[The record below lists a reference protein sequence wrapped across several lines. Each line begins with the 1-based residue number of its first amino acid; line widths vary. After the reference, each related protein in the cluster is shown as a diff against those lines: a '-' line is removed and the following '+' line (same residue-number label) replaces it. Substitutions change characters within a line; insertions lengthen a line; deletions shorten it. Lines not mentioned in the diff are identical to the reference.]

1 MEDIDIWRAAK
12 LAIDQYGALAAF
24 YAMAREFHLA
34 DVGDIAGAAVWGKI
48 FDAIEELRRIRPPTR
63 SIRSLT
69 ERRDRTRRCV
79 ACRRCRWAGTY
90 GAAWRHRS
98 LNDTMTVLHKNMTE
112 SNARRYLR

>member
-48 FDAIEELRRIRPPTR
+48 FDAT
-63 SIRSLT
+63 
-69 ERRDRTRRCV
+69 
-79 ACRRCRWAGTY
+79 
-90 GAAWRHRS
+90 WRHRS